1 MFRRRKDVCS
11 GEGKMCVKEK
21 ERCVLRR
28 RKDVCSEEGKMC
40 VQEKERCVFRRRED
54 VCSGEGN
61 RFQEKGRL
69 VSSGKKR
76 CRCV

>member
-1 MFRRRKDVCS
+1 MIIDNFFILWKKKDACRRRDICL
-11 GEGKMCVKEK
+11 G
-21 ERCVLRR
+21 
-28 RKDVCSEEGKMC
+28 EGKMC